1 MTYLGRVLPVQVE
14 LRVQLPQELLLCP
27 WLTNT
32 EKNRQPAER
41 VYGLASVTARLKDS
55 QDQPFLLF
63 YILLN
68 YTYIQEIAY

>member
-14 LRVQLPQELLLCP
+14 LPIQLPQELPLWP

-32 EKNRQPAER
+32 EKSRQHSER
-41 VYGLASVTARLKDS
+41 VDGLASVTARLKDS
-55 QDQPFLLF
+55 QDQPFLFF
-63 YILLN
+63 YFLLN